1 MEIKGADEIIK
12 KLERLANAG
21 KLKASRTALLQSSN
35 VVRKAVVRKAAVTKA
50 KAIDDPATAND
61 ISKNITVQFDR
72 KSFNRNGDVKYRIG
86 VAGGAKEGG
95 NGGRG
100 GDTYYWRFPEFGT
113 RYMPAQPFLRPAI
126 DENKEAAVDK
136 FAEVMKKQIDKEVK

>member
-21 KLKASRTALLQSSN
+21 KLKASRTALLQSAN
-35 VVRKAVVRKAAVTKA
+35 VVKKSAVAKA
-50 KAIDDPATAND
+50 KVIDDPATAND
-61 ISKNITVQFDR
+61 ISKNISVQFDR

-100 GDTYYWRFPEFGT
+100 GDTFYWRFHEFGT
-113 RYMPAQPFLRPAI
+113 RHMPARPFLRPAI

>member
-21 KLKASRTALLQSSN
+21 KLKASRAALLQSSN
-35 VVRKAVVRKAAVTKA
+35 VVKKAAVTKA
-50 KAIDDPATAND
+50 KVIDDPATAND
-61 ISKNITVQFDR
+61 ISKNISVQFDR

-113 RYMPAQPFLRPAI
+113 RYIPAQPFLRPAI

>member
-1 MEIKGADEIIK
+1 MNIKGADEIIK
-12 KLERLANAG
+12 KLERLANEG
-21 KLKASRTALLQSSN
+21 KLKASRAALLQSAN
-35 VVRKAVVRKAAVTKA
+35 VVKKSAVTKA

-61 ISKNITVQFDR
+61 ISKNISVQFDR
-72 KSFNRNGDVKYRIG
+72 RSFRRSGDVKYRIG

-100 GDTYYWRFPEFGT
+100 GDTFYWRFHEFGT
-113 RYMPAQPFLRPAI
+113 RHMPARPFLRPAI

>member
-1 MEIKGADEIIK
+1 MEIKGADEILK

-21 KLKASRTALLQSSN
+21 KLKTSRAALLQSSN
-35 VVRKAVVRKAAVTKA
+35 VVKKAAVTKA

-61 ISKNITVQFDR
+61 ISKNISVQFDR

-100 GDTYYWRFPEFGT
+100 GDTYYWRFHEFGT
-113 RYMPAQPFLRPAI
+113 RHMPARPFLRPAI

>member
-21 KLKASRTALLQSSN
+21 KLKASRTALLQSAN
-35 VVRKAVVRKAAVTKA
+35 VVKKAAVTKA
-50 KAIDDPATAND
+50 KVIDDPATAND
-61 ISKNITVQFDR
+61 ISKNISVQFDR

-113 RYMPAQPFLRPAI
+113 RYIPAQPFLRPAI

-136 FAEVMKKQIDKEVK
+136 FTEVMKKQIDKEVK

>member
-1 MEIKGADEIIK
+1 MNIKGADEIIK

-21 KLKASRTALLQSSN
+21 KLTASRTALLQSSN
-35 VVRKAVVRKAAVTKA
+35 VVKKAAVTKA

-100 GDTYYWRFPEFGT
+100 GDTFYWRFHEFGT
-113 RYMPAQPFLRPAI
+113 RHMPARPFLRPAI

>member
-21 KLKASRTALLQSSN
+21 KLKASRTALLQSAN
-35 VVRKAVVRKAAVTKA
+35 VVKKSAVTKA
-50 KAIDDPATAND
+50 KAIDDPTTAND
-61 ISKNITVQFDR
+61 ISKNITAQFDR
-72 KSFNRNGDVKYRIG
+72 RSFRRSGDVKYRIG

-95 NGGRG
+95 NGGKG
-100 GDTYYWRFPEFGT
+100 GDTFYWRFPEFGT
-113 RYMPAQPFLRPAI
+113 RYIPAQPFLRPAI